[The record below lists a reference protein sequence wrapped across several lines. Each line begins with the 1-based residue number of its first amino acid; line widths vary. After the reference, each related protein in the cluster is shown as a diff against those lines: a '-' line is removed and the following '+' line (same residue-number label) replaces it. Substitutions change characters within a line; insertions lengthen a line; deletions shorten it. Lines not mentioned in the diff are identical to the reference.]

1 MKYNL
6 SSLCEYR
13 KGKVSIEKLDTDTYI
28 STENMLPNKGGI
40 VQATSLPTTPQ
51 TQEYKKGDVLVSN
64 IRPYFKKIWKAR
76 FDGGCSND
84 VLVFKAN
91 DDTDEDFL
99 YYVLSND
106 TFFNYSMATSKG
118 TKMPRGDKTS
128 IMQYEV
134 PDFDIVVQRKIAS
147 ILSLLDKK
155 IELNN
160 KINNNLEAQAIALY
174 KAWFVDFQPYEGQKP
189 SSWVQMSLEKITS
202 LVSRGITPKY
212 SDDSDQIILN
222 QKCIRNHA
230 IDLAPS
236 RSHMPKAITEKWLQ
250 FGDLLINSTGTGTLG
265 RAAQVLF
272 VPNNLTVDSHV
283 TIVRPADPLY
293 VYFIGLW
300 GITHETEIEALHTGS
315 TGQTELPRDRV
326 KSMEI
331 LVPDAESLIKFNKLI
346 GPLSK
351 LMVNNQDE
359 NIRLAEVRDALLPR
373 LLSGELDVSELDL

>member
-1 MKYNL
+1 
-6 SSLCEYR
+6 
-13 KGKVSIEKLDTDTYI
+13 
-28 STENMLPNKGGI
+28 
-40 VQATSLPTTPQ
+40 
-51 TQEYKKGDVLVSN
+51 
-64 IRPYFKKIWKAR
+64 
-76 FDGGCSND
+76 
-84 VLVFKAN
+84 
-91 DDTDEDFL
+91 
-99 YYVLSND
+99 
-106 TFFNYSMATSKG
+106 
-118 TKMPRGDKTS
+118 
-128 IMQYEV
+128 
-134 PDFDIVVQRKIAS
+134 
-147 ILSLLDKK
+147 
-155 IELNN
+155 
-160 KINNNLEAQAIALY
+160 
-174 KAWFVDFQPYEGQKP
+174 
-189 SSWVQMSLEKITS
+189 MSLEKITS

-331 LVPDAESLIKFNKLI
+331 LVPDAESFIKFNKLI

-359 NIRLAEVRDALLPR
+359 NIRLAEVRDVLLPR